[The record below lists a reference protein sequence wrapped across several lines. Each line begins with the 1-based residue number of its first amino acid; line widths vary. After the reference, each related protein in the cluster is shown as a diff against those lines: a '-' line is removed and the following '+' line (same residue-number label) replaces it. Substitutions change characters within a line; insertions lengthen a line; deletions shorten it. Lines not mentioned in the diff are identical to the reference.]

1 MARSYRHQAFIEAPL
16 EDVWSVVSDP
26 RTHEDWW
33 PEVEGIIAGEGLGE
47 GDEYL
52 YRSKVLPFRD
62 AVESVWVVERM
73 EQLKEVHFRCTLSGT
88 YARFTLTPAQGHT
101 FVEAESGMEPT
112 ALRWRVLGA
121 LGRSYFRNWAI
132 QVLDA
137 LPARCRREVSSPD
150 LQGM

>member
-16 EDVWSVVSDP
+16 DDVWSVVSDP

-33 PEVEGIIAGEGLGE
+33 PEVEGIVAGEGLGE

-52 YRSKVLPFRD
+52 YTSKILPFRD

-121 LGRSYFRNWAI
+121 LGRAYFRNWVI

-137 LPARCRREVSSPD
+137 LPARCRREVRSPD

>member
-1 MARSYRHQAFIEAPL
+1 MARSYRHQALIEAPL
-16 EDVWSVVSDP
+16 DDVWEVVSDP

-33 PEVEGIIAGEGLGE
+33 PEVQNIVAGEGLGE

-52 YRSKVLPFRD
+52 YSSKILPFRD

-88 YARFTLTPAQGHT
+88 FARFTLTPAQGHT

-112 ALRWRVLGA
+112 AVRWRVLGA
-121 LGRSYFRNWAI
+121 LGRSYFRNWVIA
-132 QVLDA
+132 VLDA
-137 LPARCRREVSSPD
+137 LPARCRREVSTRD

>member
-16 EDVWSVVSDP
+16 DEVWEVVSDP

-33 PEVEGIIAGEGLGE
+33 PEVEGIVAGEGLGE

-52 YRSKVLPFRD
+52 FRSKVLPFRD

-73 EQLKEVHFRCTLSGT
+73 EQLKEVH
-88 YARFTLTPAQGHT
+88 ARFTLTPAQGHT

-121 LGRSYFRNWAI
+121 LGRSYFRNWVIA
-132 QVLDA
+132 VLDG
-137 LPARCRREVSSPD
+137 LPARCRRDVIAGD

>member
-1 MARSYRHQAFIEAPL
+1 MARGGRASSR
-16 EDVWSVVSDP
+16 
-26 RTHEDWW
+26 
-33 PEVEGIIAGEGLGE
+33 GEGLGE

-52 YRSKVLPFRD
+52 HTSKVLPFRD

-112 ALRWRVLGA
+112 ALRWRVLGVA
-121 LGRSYFRNWAI
+121 RPVLLQELGHRRCSTRFPGGA
-132 QVLDA
+132 A
-137 LPARCRREVSSPD
+137 GAR
-150 LQGM
+150 